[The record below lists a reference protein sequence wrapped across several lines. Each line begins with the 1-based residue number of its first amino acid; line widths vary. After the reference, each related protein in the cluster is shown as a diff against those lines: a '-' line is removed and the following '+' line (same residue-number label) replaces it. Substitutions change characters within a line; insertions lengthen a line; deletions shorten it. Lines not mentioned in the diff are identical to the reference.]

1 MEHRLKINAKTID
14 NRPTIDQKSNK
25 NEPKISLGGVS
36 GVTWGLLAARIEKT
50 QMEYQLVGPL
60 EIPTE
65 YYIQKSKEKKDHYDL
80 SDDFGNTVLLTKDHL
95 KAVSEALQQLDDN

>member
-1 MEHRLKINAKTID
+1 MKNQLNTNAKTID

-65 YYIQKSKEKKDHYDL
+65 YYIQKSKEKKELPEIAITGPHRK
-80 SDDFGNTVLLTKDHL
+80 S
-95 KAVSEALQQLDDN
+95 KAGRKI